1 MTRAAEGFR
10 VLEMSLTPHLVEMQR
25 EIRAHAVE
33 AGLDCYEVIFELVT
47 VDEMNMVAAYG
58 GFPTRYPHWRFG
70 MEFEQLAKSHEYGL
84 SKIYELVINNDPCY
98 AYLIDSNSMMEQKLV
113 MAHVYGH
120 CDFFKNNVYFASTNR
135 RMLDQMANHASRVRR
150 YMDRHGQDKVEGF
163 LDACLSL
170 ENLIDQRAMF
180 EPRNKRERS
189 PLTPTEEEAPPTVRL
204 IPTDRSY
211 LRRYINPEEFVEAE
225 KKKLEEAA
233 KRKKRFPE
241 HPRRDVLG
249 FLLEHAPLDIW
260 EQDCLDIVREEAY
273 YFAPQGQTKIMNEG
287 WASYWHSK
295 IMTTRVLAD
304 SELIDYA
311 DVHSSTMGMQPGRIN
326 PYKLGLELFKNIEER
341 WNKGQFGKEY
351 DDCDD
356 FATRKRWDKQTG
368 LGRSKIYEVRKLYN
382 DVTFIDEFLTEDFAR
397 EQKLF
402 TYGMNKSTGDWEI
415 QSREFREV
423 KNKLLTQLTNFGN
436 PIVDVVDGNWENRG
450 ELMLKHTHD
459 GVDLQPDWARE
470 TLERLCQV
478 WRRPVGIATKVDN
491 KGMIY
496 RYDGKS
502 HSERAIGD
510 API

>member
-1 MTRAAEGFR
+1 
-10 VLEMSLTPHLVEMQR
+10 MSLPPHLVEMQR
-25 EIRAHAVE
+25 EIRAHAE
-33 AGLDCYEVIFELVT
+33 DAGLDCYEVIFELVS

-70 MEFEQLAKSHEYGL
+70 MEYEQLSKSHEYGL

-98 AYLIDSNSMMEQKLV
+98 AYLIDSNSIMEQKLV

-120 CDFFKNNVYFASTNR
+120 CDFFKNNVYYGNTNR
-135 RMLDQMANHASRVRR
+135 RMLDQMANHAARVRR
-150 YMDRHGQDKVEGF
+150 HMDRHGQDQVESF

-180 EPRNKRERS
+180 EPRNRS
-189 PLTPTEEEAPPTVRL
+189 PSPVAFEEEDEQPTVRL
-204 IPTDRSY
+204 IPTDKGY
-211 LRRYINPEEFVEAE
+211 LQRYVNPEEFVEQE
-225 KKKLEEAA
+225 RKKLEDQA

-241 HPRRDVLG
+241 RPERDVLG
-249 FLLEHAPLDIW
+249 FIMQHAPLETW

-287 WASYWHSK
+287 WASYWHST
-295 IMTTRVLAD
+295 IMTNRILAD

-311 DVHSSTMGMQPGRIN
+311 DVHSSTMGMQPGRVN

-351 DDCDD
+351 DECDD

-368 LGRSKIYEVRKLYN
+368 LGRQKIFEVRKLYN
-382 DVTFIDEFLTEDFAR
+382 DITFIDEFLTEDFAR

-402 TYGMNKSTGDWEI
+402 TYGMNKGTGDWEI
-415 QSREFREV
+415 QSREFKEV
-423 KNKLLTQLTNFGN
+423 KNKLLSQLTNFGQ

-450 ELMLKHTHD
+450 ELMLRHTHD
-459 GVDLQPDWARE
+459 GVDLQSDWARD
-470 TLERLCQV
+470 TLEKLCAV
-478 WRRPVGIATKVDN
+478 WRRPVGIATKVDG
-491 KGMIY
+491 KGMIL
-496 RYDGKS
+496 RFDGKS
-502 HSERAIGD
+502 HTERAIGD
-510 API
+510 ADL

>member
-1 MTRAAEGFR
+1 
-10 VLEMSLTPHLVEMQR
+10 MSLPPHLVELQR
-25 EIRAHAVE
+25 EIRGYAE
-33 AGLDCYEVIFELVT
+33 GYGLDCFEVVFELVS

-70 MEFEQLAKSHEYGL
+70 MEYDQLAKSHEYGL

-98 AYLIDSNSMMEQKLV
+98 AYLIDSNSQMEQKLV

-120 CDFFKNNVYFASTNR
+120 CDFFKNNVYFGQTNR

-150 YMDRHGQDKVEGF
+150 HMDRHGQDRVESF

-180 EPRNKRERS
+180 DRRSKSPR
-189 PLTPTEEEAPPTVRL
+189 PVVEEEEIPTVRL
-204 IPTDRSY
+204 LETDRGY
-211 LRRYINPEEFVEAE
+211 LRRYMNPAEFVEAE

-241 HPRRDVLG
+241 HPERDVLG
-249 FLLEHAPLDIW
+249 FLLRNAPLEAW

-287 WASYWHSK
+287 WASYWHST
-295 IMTTRVLAD
+295 IMTKRVLAD

-326 PYKLGLELFKNIEER
+326 PYKLGLELFKSIEER
-341 WNKGQFGKEY
+341 WDRGQFGKEY
-351 DDCDD
+351 DECDD

-368 LGRSKIYEVRKLYN
+368 LGRSKIYEVRRLYN

-402 TYGMNKSTGDWEI
+402 TYGMNRGTGDWEI
-415 QSREFREV
+415 QSREFAAV
-423 KNKLLTQLTNFGN
+423 KDKMLTQLTNFGQ
-436 PIVDVVDGNWENRG
+436 PIIDVIDGNWENRG
-450 ELMLKHTHD
+450 ELMLRHTHD
-459 GVDLQPDWARE
+459 GVDLKGDWARD
-470 TLERLCQV
+470 TLEKLGQV
-478 WRRPVGIATKVDN
+478 WRRPVALLTKVDS
-491 KGMIY
+491 KGMIL
-496 RYDGKS
+496 RFDGKS
-502 HSERAIGD
+502 HTERATGEGEH
-510 API
+510 